1 MSTPDMDMTP
11 QFSGT
16 ADAPQ
21 ADTSQVDV
29 LHTDAPQADA
39 PQADVPQA
47 DVPQDESPVSAEQE
61 VPSLDARDN
70 AETVTGATARL
81 SWGARS
87 DVGLVRGHN
96 EDSFLVQAPLFAVCD
111 GMGGH
116 AAGEV
121 ASSIAVNTL
130 VEKAPLDAD
139 DVYLGAA
146 VEAANAAVIEGAAN
160 GQGKEGM
167 GSTCTCAVISGDR
180 LAIAHVGDSRLYL
193 LHQGTLVR
201 LTHDH
206 SYVEELVD
214 AGEITADEARVHPS
228 RSVITRALGSDP
240 TMYADHFTLNIA
252 TGDRL
257 LLCSDGLSSM
267 VEDSEIEALIIS
279 SATPQAAADGLV
291 AAALAAGG
299 HDNVTVLVVDILDDG
314 LEDARRAAYRR
325 RAVYVSSAVLAVIAV
340 LVGLFALYVHASWY
354 LHDYNGNVAI
364 YHGVNYTF
372 LGRRLSQNDF
382 TSKVETAD
390 ILDQMTQDRLRG
402 SGISV
407 ESEADARDK
416 ISQWRDEITRANDE
430 KAETQG
436 KIASDSNVSA
446 DNPAVAEG
454 NASDSAHPVTP
465 SDQSDHQDSKTQ
477 QDAND
482 QTKGAG
488 DTG

>member
-1 MSTPDMDMTP
+1 
-11 QFSGT
+11 
-16 ADAPQ
+16 
-21 ADTSQVDV
+21 
-29 LHTDAPQADA
+29 
-39 PQADVPQA
+39 
-47 DVPQDESPVSAEQE
+47 
-61 VPSLDARDN
+61 
-70 AETVTGATARL
+70 
-81 SWGARS
+81 
-87 DVGLVRGHN
+87 
-96 EDSFLVQAPLFAVCD
+96 
-111 GMGGH
+111 
-116 AAGEV
+116 
-121 ASSIAVNTL
+121 
-130 VEKAPLDAD
+130 
-139 DVYLGAA
+139 
-146 VEAANAAVIEGAAN
+146 
-160 GQGKEGM
+160 
-167 GSTCTCAVISGDR
+167 
-180 LAIAHVGDSRLYL
+180 
-193 LHQGTLVR
+193 
-201 LTHDH
+201 
-206 SYVEELVD
+206 
-214 AGEITADEARVHPS
+214 
-228 RSVITRALGSDP
+228 
-240 TMYADHFTLNIA
+240 MYADHFTLNIA

-372 LGRRLSQNDF
+372 LGRSLSQNDF
-382 TSKVETAD
+382 TSKVETTD

-402 SGISV
+402 PGISV

-416 ISQWRDEITRANDE
+416 ISQCRDEITRANDE
-430 KAETQG
+430 KAEPQG
-436 KIASDSNVSA
+436 KIACDSNVSA

-477 QDAND
+477 QEAND
-482 QTKGAG
+482 QTEGAG
-488 DTG
+488 YAG